1 MIDFL
6 SNPDWIRPQMD
17 FLIYLQNIRINCSD
31 IFDRIFLSITIV
43 GEFWLPTL
51 ICAIVYWC
59 IDFKAGVYLFS
70 LEGFN
75 KLFTYLFKMLACVY
89 RPWILDSRIH
99 PSQLAIPYATGYS
112 FPSGHS
118 AMSSAV
124 LGGCAYLLKHK
135 IWSIILI
142 CLVLLV
148 GFSRLWLGVHTPQD
162 VVIGLLTGFSLV
174 FILYP
179 LIDWAE
185 KDRNRYVLLT
195 VIVDILTVIALIY
208 IYFYNTYRMDYVAGK
223 LLVNPQALKD
233 DALITFGYSLGFI
246 NGCFLCA
253 KFSPFNPK
261 ETPLKQLII
270 RGVIGSI
277 LVIVLVK
284 YAFKYVLLGGLQV
297 YYAASLAF
305 LIGVV
310 ITLVYP
316 IIFIKLEKLIF
327 TYCRRKNE

>member
-233 DALITFGYSLGFI
+233 DALITF
-246 NGCFLCA
+246 
-253 KFSPFNPK
+253 
-261 ETPLKQLII
+261 
-270 RGVIGSI
+270 
-277 LVIVLVK
+277 
-284 YAFKYVLLGGLQV
+284 
-297 YYAASLAF
+297 
-305 LIGVV
+305 
-310 ITLVYP
+310 
-316 IIFIKLEKLIF
+316 
-327 TYCRRKNE
+327 